1 VGNTIQSLLL
11 ADRQHLQSNMATT
24 EADVADELEY
34 FRGPYAPQ
42 LAYRLGIYAED
53 YSYEPSSAAY
63 TDMQALLEVDA
74 VIDYSGRAFGMMLM
88 GMAFFSWGIL
98 LGKRSDAF
106 YKKMAVLGF
115 GLGVPVAAF
124 GLFQL
129 IIRDWDALYHS
140 SYGLIPNH
148 IATPLIVSGYIALIM
163 LWSRSNAFNKLR
175 TRFAAAGRMA
185 LTNYI
190 SQSLVSTFIF
200 YGFGFGL

>member
-1 VGNTIQSLLL
+1 MLITQNMEKKGKSPFRYHYVRNIWLLAFGFLHSTFLWMGDVLMIYAGCAFILYWFRKMAPKWQFGLGLAIFLLPALSNAFVGNTIQSLLL

-53 YSYEPSSAAY
+53 DYSYEASYSEPSSEAY

-98 LGKRSDAF
+98 LGKRS
-106 YKKMAVLGF
+106 
-115 GLGVPVAAF
+115 
-124 GLFQL
+124 
-129 IIRDWDALYHS
+129 
-140 SYGLIPNH
+140 
-148 IATPLIVSGYIALIM
+148 
-163 LWSRSNAFNKLR
+163 
-175 TRFAAAGRMA
+175 
-185 LTNYI
+185 
-190 SQSLVSTFIF
+190 
-200 YGFGFGL
+200 